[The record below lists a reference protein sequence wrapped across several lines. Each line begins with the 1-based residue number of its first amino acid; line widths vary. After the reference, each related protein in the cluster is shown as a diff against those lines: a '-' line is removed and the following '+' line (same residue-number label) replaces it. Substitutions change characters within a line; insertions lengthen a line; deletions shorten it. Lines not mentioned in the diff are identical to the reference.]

1 MAKKKKSGGNA
12 LFEAVKQ
19 QDAAAP
25 KEISNPVEIREQAAK
40 EAIQGENPLKEFREN
55 LPLNPNAADRAKLEI
70 YDKLVDE
77 SKAVYEEKEDL
88 TAKVAEYIEEAD
100 KLREE
105 NAKLKKVQE
114 VSDLTIGQLQDIVDQ
129 LQKENVEMQKQ
140 LDFYHQ
146 DKAPDTEVEELK
158 AQVQM
163 LKDENDKYLLKISEL
178 SFQNAKLMSQN
189 GTSIPVTEQLA
200 TQQNAAGPAQQP
212 ARRPLPPNVK
222 YVRSTNGYDSWN

>member
-25 KEISNPVEIREQAAK
+25 KEISNPVEIREQASK
-40 EAIQGENPLKEFREN
+40 ETIQGENPLKEFREN

-88 TAKVAEYIEEAD
+88 TAKVAEYIEEVD

-114 VSDLTIGQLQDIVDQ
+114 ESDLTIGQLQDTVDQ
-129 LQKENVEMQKQ
+129 LQKEKAEMQNQ
-140 LDFYHQ
+140 LDVYHQ
-146 DKAPDTEVEELK
+146 DKTPDTEVEELK

-178 SFQNAKLMSQN
+178 SFQNAKLMSQHE
-189 GTSIPVTEQLA
+189 TSVPIAKQPV
-200 TQQNAAGPAQQP
+200 TQQNATGPAQQP
-212 ARRPLPPNVK
+212 ARRHLPPNVK

>member
-12 LFEAVKQ
+12 LFAAVKQ

-105 NAKLKKVQE
+105 NAKLKKIQE

-129 LQKENVEMQKQ
+129 LQKENAEMQKQ

-158 AQVQM
+158 AQVQL

-189 GTSIPVTEQLA
+189 GTSVPVTEQPA
-200 TQQNAAGPAQQP
+200 TKQNAAGPAQQP
-212 ARRPLPPNVK
+212 ARRPLPPKVR
-222 YVRSTNGYDSWN
+222 YVRITNGYDSWN